1 MEKELEKE
9 NEELEEVVETTAQIE
24 QLEEAETITA
34 NTSEEPAPEP
44 AEEPSEEPSEE
55 PAPEPQPEEAK
66 VTKEKKPNAFSRW
79 LKAGERIKE
88 LQSSVDT
95 LENELEDKEEALEI
109 LNEKNEALE
118 TDLATATE
126 QINKFA
132 KELEE
137 LDTVEETVAALGF
150 EAADLPAIETAEE
163 EMSRDELWEAYQSL
177 SLEAKNEFYQKHRA
191 TMATSG
197 LN

>member
-1 MEKELEKE
+1 MEKELKKE
-9 NEELEEVVETTAQIE
+9 NEELEETVVSTAQIE
-24 QLEEAETITA
+24 QPEEAETITA
-34 NTSEEPAPEP
+34 NTSEDPAP
-44 AEEPSEEPSEE
+44 EPSEEPEPE
-55 PAPEPQPEEAK
+55 PAPETVEANQ
-66 VTKEKKPNAFSRW
+66 EKKPNAFSRW
-79 LKAGERIKE
+79 LKAGDRIKE

-95 LENELEDKEEALEI
+95 LENELEDKEEALEV
-109 LNEKNEALE
+109 LNEKNQAMEI
-118 TDLATATE
+118 DLAKATE
-126 QINKFA
+126 QINQFA

>member
-1 MEKELEKE
+1 MEKELKNE
-9 NEELEEVVETTAQIE
+9 NEGLEETVETIVQIE
-24 QLEEAETITA
+24 QPEEAETITA
-34 NTSEEPAPEP
+34 NTSEDPAP
-44 AEEPSEEPSEE
+44 EPSEEPEPEPE
-55 PAPEPQPEEAK
+55 PAPETVEA
-66 VTKEKKPNAFSRW
+66 TQEKKPNAFSRW

-95 LENELEDKEEALEI
+95 LGNELEDKEEALEV
-109 LNEKNEALE
+109 LNEKNQATEEALGE
-118 TDLATATE
+118 ATQ
-126 QINKFA
+126 QINQFA

-137 LDTVEETVAALGF
+137 LATVEETVAALGF
-150 EAADLPAIETAEE
+150 EAADLPAIQTAEE
-163 EMSRDELWEAYQSL
+163 EMSRTELWEAYQSL